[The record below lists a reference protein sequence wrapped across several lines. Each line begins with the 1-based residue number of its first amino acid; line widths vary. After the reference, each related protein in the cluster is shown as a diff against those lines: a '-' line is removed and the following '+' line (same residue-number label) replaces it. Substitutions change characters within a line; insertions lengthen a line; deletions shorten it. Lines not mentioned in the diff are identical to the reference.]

1 MFMKS
6 LENLRNYLK
15 TNTINTITVDIFD
28 TILLRRVW
36 PEGLQFIEAAK
47 RSVSIFQASINENIT
62 PFEIYS
68 WREYVRQEILDGK
81 RQDPHGVNDV
91 DLNLEEWFTELYSVL
106 HAKYNGKSAKIT
118 KKDLSALIGIEMQ
131 LEKEYTQSNTRL
143 IDTLRT
149 AKNENPK
156 LKIFFASDMYL
167 TTKQVEGMLEHHNI
181 LDLFDGGITSTDAGN
196 AKHSGRLYYHMHT
209 LKDGFKDVK
218 LPHNLHIGDS
228 YHSDVEMARIAGSAS
243 LHYHHTRLRRVRTLA
258 GRVQLKLIKMR
269 AFKKEA
275 KHYKKSLAQSRAISN
290 NKNRHMHDLGFLF
303 SQPMG
308 AYLLHVGLMAT
319 YTKNK
324 RYIFASSEASTF
336 VDAGKKLFGDF
347 YDTPEAAIKLNRKRS
362 ISAVAWTII
371 TKNDPTLITKLIK
384 TVRYGEIGD
393 NRKELY
399 DFLLTSDFGVN
410 EAEINAMPTKKFYQ
424 KLHEDLQSAEAK
436 FTKHLKDDYTY
447 VKSTLPKDGSTVVIC
462 DVGWGGTVQA
472 VYTVFAE
479 LHDYKGDVEGVYLGV
494 HPPTR
499 FGLGELPMVGYLLP
513 NVLNRKYRP
522 YWSAVIWEYVYTN
535 KFQFEGD
542 ETRLAFV
549 SQGLDAGY
557 EHFRTVHINPKDY
570 FDHVIRGKIKRLL
583 RHPTN
588 DEVASIGEIRYDFG
602 FNDPQILRIV
612 DTEYPRLKFWG
623 RLLLKPKSTISMLV
637 APNNWT
643 GGYIKR
649 YNLIGVPT
657 LLKIL
662 GRLKRTYYL

>member
-6 LENLRNYLK
+6 LNNLRNHLE

-47 RSVSIFQASINENIT
+47 RCISIFQSSIDENIT

-68 WREYVRQEILDGK
+68 WREYVRHEVLDGK
-81 RQDPHGVNDV
+81 RQDPHSVNDV

-106 HAKYNGKSAKIT
+106 HAKYHGKSAKIS
-118 KKDLSALIGIEMQ
+118 KKDLSALIGTEMQ
-131 LEKEYTQSNTRL
+131 IEKEYTQPNSRL
-143 IDTLRT
+143 IDTLRA
-149 AKNENPK
+149 AKKANPK

-167 TTKQVEGMLEHHNI
+167 TTKQVEEMLDHHSI

-209 LKDGFKDVK
+209 LNDGFKDMK
-218 LPHNLHIGDS
+218 LSHNLHIGDS

-243 LHYHHTRLRRVRTLA
+243 LHYHHTRLRRVRTLI
-258 GRVQLKLIKMR
+258 GRVQLKLIKLR

-275 KHYKKSLAQSRAISN
+275 KHYKKSLARSRAIDN

-303 SQPMG
+303 SQPMA

-319 YTKNK
+319 YTKDK
-324 RYIFASSEASTF
+324 HYIFASSEAKMF
-336 VDAGKKLFGDF
+336 VDAGKQLFGDF
-347 YDTPEAAIKLNRKRS
+347 YKHPEAAIKLNRKRS
-362 ISAVAWTII
+362 IHAVAWTII
-371 TKNDPTLITKLIK
+371 TKNDPSLITKLVK
-384 TVRYGEIGD
+384 TVRYGEISD

-424 KLHEDLQSAEAK
+424 KLHEDLQSAKPK

-447 VKSTLPKDGSTVVIC
+447 VRSTLPEDGRTVVIC

-472 VYTVFAE
+472 VYTVFAK
-479 LHDYKGDVEGVYLGV
+479 LHDYEGAVEGVYLGV

-549 SQGLDAGY
+549 GQGLEAGY
-557 EHFRTVHINPKDY
+557 EHFRTVHVSPKDY
-570 FDHVIRGKIKRLL
+570 FDHVIRSKIKRLL

-588 DEVASIGEIRYDFG
+588 AEVDSIGEIRYDFG

-612 DTEYPRLKFWG
+612 DTEYPRLKFWS
-623 RLLLKPKSTISMLV
+623 RLLLKPKSTLGILV

-649 YNLIGVPT
+649 FNLIGVPT
-657 LLKIL
+657 LLKII
-662 GRLKRTYYL
+662 GRLKGTYYL